1 LRIKIPHW
9 LYIIQALTIILV
21 LVIMF
26 IPSSV
31 IRVIIGL
38 PFLLFFPGYTLI
50 SVLFPISEKM
60 DRIELFALS
69 AGISIAI
76 VALIGFGLNYTSWGI
91 KLESVLYSVS
101 IFILI
106 MANIALIRH
115 HYISKLTQELPIR
128 LPGWQGS
135 KFNKSLTL
143 ILVVAILGAFGTLG
157 YTIMNPKVGEKF
169 SELYILG
176 LNGKAQDYPTGFL
189 MQKGQ
194 VISVNYGSQISDNS
208 TGLGEV
214 TLGIVNHEQQKEIY
228 SLRITISD
236 EPATVTYDGKQA
248 ELIKPIELQ
257 SGEKWE
263 QKIGFAPKHIGDK
276 QKVEFLLYKVDN
288 STVENSL
295 HLWIDVKESE

>member
-1 LRIKIPHW
+1 LRIKISNW

-21 LVIMF
+21 LAIIF
-26 IPSSV
+26 IPSSA
-31 IRVIIGL
+31 IRIIIGL

-50 SVLFPISEKM
+50 SVLFPTSEKM
-60 DRIELFALS
+60 DRIERFALS
-69 AGISIAI
+69 AGMSIAI

-91 KLESVLYSVS
+91 RLEPILYSVS

-106 MANIALIRH
+106 MSNIALIRH
-115 HYISKLTQELPIR
+115 PYKSKLTQEFPIR

-143 ILVVAILGAFGTLG
+143 ILVVAILGAFGVFG
-157 YTIMNPKVGEKF
+157 YTIVNPKIDEIF
-169 SELYILG
+169 TELYILG
-176 LNGKAQDYPTGFL
+176 LNGKAQDYPTEFI

-194 VISVNYGSQISDNS
+194 IIGVSYGSQIYDNT

-228 SLRITISD
+228 SLRITIAD
-236 EPATVTYDGKQA
+236 EPATITLDGIQSDQI
-248 ELIKPIELQ
+248 EPIQLQ
-257 SGEKWE
+257 TGEKWE
-263 QKIGFAPKHIGDK
+263 QKVGFAPQHIGDN

-295 HLWIDVKESE
+295 HLWIDVKDIE

>member
-1 LRIKIPHW
+1 LRIKISNW

-21 LVIMF
+21 LAIIF
-26 IPSSV
+26 IPSSA
-31 IRVIIGL
+31 IRIIIGL

-50 SVLFPISEKM
+50 SVLFPTSEKM
-60 DRIELFALS
+60 DRIERFALS
-69 AGISIAI
+69 AGMSIAI
-76 VALIGFGLNYTSWGI
+76 VALFGFGLNYTSWGI
-91 KLESVLYSVS
+91 RLESILYSVS

-115 HYISKLTQELPIR
+115 PHKSKLTQEFPIR

-143 ILVVAILGAFGTLG
+143 ILVVAILGAFGVLG
-157 YTIMNPKVGEKF
+157 YTIVNPKVGEKF
-169 SELYILG
+169 TELYILG
-176 LNGKAQDYPTGFL
+176 LNGKAQDYPTEFL

-194 VISVNYGSQISDNS
+194 IISVSYGSQIYDNT

-228 SLRITISD
+228 SLRITIAD
-236 EPATVTYDGKQA
+236 EPATITHDGIQA
-248 ELIKPIELQ
+248 DRIEPIQLQ
-257 SGEKWE
+257 TGEKWE
-263 QKIGFAPKHIGDK
+263 QKVGFAPQHIGDN

-295 HLWIDVKESE
+295 RLWIDVKDIE

>member
-21 LVIMF
+21 LAVIF

-50 SVLFPISEKM
+50 SVLFPISDKM
-60 DRIELFALS
+60 DRIERFALS
-69 AGISIAI
+69 AGISFAI

-115 HYISKLTQELPIR
+115 SYKPKLTQKLPIR

-143 ILVVAILGAFGTLG
+143 ILVIAILGAFGTLG
-157 YTIMNPKVGEKF
+157 YTIMNPKVGEIF
-169 SELYILG
+169 TEFYILG
-176 LNGKAQDYPTGFL
+176 LNGKAQDYPTGFFL
-189 MQKGQ
+189 QTGQ

-208 TGLGEV
+208 TGRGEV
-214 TLGIVNHEQQKEIY
+214 TLGIINHEQQKESY
-228 SLRITISD
+228 SLQITIAD
-236 EPATVTYDGKQA
+236 EPATIVYDGIITDQ
-248 ELIKPIELQ
+248 IKPIELQ
-257 SGEKWE
+257 TGEKWE
-263 QKIGFAPKHIGDK
+263 HTIGFAPKHLGDS
-276 QKVEFLLYKVDN
+276 QKVEFLLFKGDN
-288 STVENSL
+288 STAENSL
-295 HLWIDVKESE
+295 HLWIDVKEIE